1 VKRERKYVD
10 FLQDVVDNLEKA
22 ERFVEGMDFEIF
34 LEDEK
39 TRYSVICALEIVGEA
54 VKKVPTA
61 VRQRNPQVPWKDMAG
76 MRDRLIHGYFGVDN
90 EIVWKTATEFA
101 PEIRSEIEAIIERE
115 RSIASEK
122 A

>member
-1 VKRERKYVD
+1 
-10 FLQDVVDNLEKA
+10 
-22 ERFVEGMDFEIF
+22 MDFEIF

-101 PEIRSEIEAIIERE
+101 PEIRSEIEAILKRE
-115 RSIASEK
+115 RSNASEK